1 MNILHISPYVPSVH
15 TGHAGGVCMGKQVEE
30 LRKHHTVFVLSFVN
44 DEKDEELA
52 IKEYSDGNSWFIKS
66 STVDKAGNALM
77 HLNKPLF
84 FSIRSSRS
92 FKKRFLK
99 ILETYSIDV
108 IHAEYTAMGQYYWV
122 KKYYPNIQFNVVE
135 HDVTRQS
142 YERQVKDSSGLK
154 RLFNVWQ
161 KNLVVSKEKEY
172 WSHADTIFTFNEK
185 DKTLLNSYYGFNN
198 VRQLV
203 PYYGVDFEHAF
214 DKPVEKEPKSICFVG
229 QMARKE
235 NHDAAMRLIRLVKEL
250 GREDIK
256 VNIIGAH
263 PSKEL
268 MDQECDNVHVTGFV
282 DSIEDEIRK
291 NTLAVFPLMLGA
303 GIKLKVLLT
312 CGLGV
317 PVITTGIGAEG
328 IDEEGKVLC
337 LAETDDEIKKY
348 ILNLID
354 NQEKLDRLAEN
365 SKQFV
370 EKQFNWDKTQEVFKQ
385 VYPYLPKENTL

>member
-172 WSHADTIFTFNEK
+172 LSHADTIFTFNEK

-214 DKPVEKEPKSICFVG
+214 DKPVEKEKIMQILKAGMQAPSACNQQPWEFYVVTDKEKIEELSKATPYSRCAVGAPVVIVPVYRTKGLVVQDMAQIDMSIA
-229 QMARKE
+229 QE
-235 NHDAAMRLIRLVKEL
+235 NIWLETDAK
-250 GREDIK
+250 
-256 VNIIGAH
+256 
-263 PSKEL
+263 
-268 MDQECDNVHVTGFV
+268 
-282 DSIEDEIRK
+282 
-291 NTLAVFPLMLGA
+291 
-303 GIKLKVLLT
+303 
-312 CGLGV
+312 GLGGV
-317 PVITTGIGAEG
+317 WIGIAPM
-328 IDEEGKVLC
+328 EERMNDVHRM
-337 LAETDDEIKKY
+337 
-348 ILNLID
+348 LNLPED
-354 NQEKLDRLAEN
+354 VK
-365 SKQFV
+365 
-370 EKQFNWDKTQEVFKQ
+370 VFSMFSLFIFTIALCI
-385 VYPYLPKENTL
+385 VSFFL